1 MGLRCLCPPSSR
13 PSRARLATSAR
24 SRRSSWNED
33 TVLASGD
40 HETPWAVDRQR
51 RPYGLRVVL
60 PKRTY
65 VLPWAQFLYAEG
77 APDTVR
83 AVFSMHDVVVTRCGL
98 EALLAD
104 VAAQIITLLQQPPRA
119 EHFLPGPGP
128 RVATVEVRRVEGVGA
143 RDQR

>member
-1 MGLRCLCPPSSR
+1 M
-13 PSRARLATSAR
+13 
-24 SRRSSWNED
+24 
-33 TVLASGD
+33 ASVGD
-40 HETPWAVDRQR
+40 ERPWAVDRER

-83 AVFSMHDVVVTRCGL
+83 AVFSMHDVVVTGCGL

-104 VAAQIITLLQQPPRA
+104 FATQVVTVLRQPPRA
-119 EHFLPGPGP
+119 EHFAPGPGP
-128 RVATVEVRRVEGVGA
+128 RVMAVEVRRMEGSGPS
-143 RDQR
+143 